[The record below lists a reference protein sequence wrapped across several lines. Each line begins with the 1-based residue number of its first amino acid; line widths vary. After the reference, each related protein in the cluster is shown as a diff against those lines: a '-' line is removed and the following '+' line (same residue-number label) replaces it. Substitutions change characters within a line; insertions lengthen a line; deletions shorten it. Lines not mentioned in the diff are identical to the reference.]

1 MSVGPTCCDFLPSAN
16 VPARSSLWVCAGRG
30 HMPCPD
36 HHAVTLTVAD
46 VRRWMQRRKIN
57 SRVIRAAGAWPRAR
71 SAFLNPGILGAI
83 NWNLALRPFSPWQL
97 ELLHEMAPSAQTI
110 GFLINATNPY
120 VELDVQDVAA
130 ASDRLR
136 RKLVVLRVAT
146 RNDLEQTFATVEDR
160 GVSALIRASDP
171 FLCVQRDQVIALA
184 NQIGIPKPLKI
195 KRMNAP

>member
-1 MSVGPTCCDFLPSAN
+1 MLRRITADKGRWRRQGE
-16 VPARSSLWVCAGRG
+16 AREI
-30 HMPCPD
+30 
-36 HHAVTLTVAD
+36 VA
-46 VRRWMQRRKIN
+46 K
-57 SRVIRAAGAWPRAR
+57 
-71 SAFLNPGILGAI
+71 
-83 NWNLALRPFSPWQL
+83 QL

-171 FLCVQRDQVIALA
+171 FLCGQRDQVIALA

-195 KRMNAP
+195 KRMNALMFAVSIEALSAGRDLMTWRWRRLENFQERS

>member
-1 MSVGPTCCDFLPSAN
+1 MLRRITADK
-16 VPARSSLWVCAGRG
+16 GRWCRQG
-30 HMPCPD
+30 EGREI
-36 HHAVTLTVAD
+36 VT
-46 VRRWMQRRKIN
+46 K
-57 SRVIRAAGAWPRAR
+57 
-71 SAFLNPGILGAI
+71 
-83 NWNLALRPFSPWQL
+83 QL

-130 ASDRLR
+130 A
-136 RKLVVLRVAT
+136 T

-171 FLCVQRDQVIALA
+171 FLCGQRDQVIALA

-195 KRMNAP
+195 KRMNALMFAVSIEALSAGRDLMTWRWRRLENFQERSRCR

>member
-1 MSVGPTCCDFLPSAN
+1 MLRRITADK
-16 VPARSSLWVCAGRG
+16 GRWCRQG
-30 HMPCPD
+30 EGREI
-36 HHAVTLTVAD
+36 VT
-46 VRRWMQRRKIN
+46 K
-57 SRVIRAAGAWPRAR
+57 
-71 SAFLNPGILGAI
+71 
-83 NWNLALRPFSPWQL
+83 QL

-171 FLCVQRDQVIALA
+171 FLCDQRDQAIALA
-184 NQIGIPKPLKI
+184 NQIDIPKPLKI
-195 KRMNAP
+195 KRMNALMFAVSIEALSAGRDLMTWRWRRLENFQERSRCR

>member
-1 MSVGPTCCDFLPSAN
+1 
-16 VPARSSLWVCAGRG
+16 
-30 HMPCPD
+30 
-36 HHAVTLTVAD
+36 
-46 VRRWMQRRKIN
+46 
-57 SRVIRAAGAWPRAR
+57 
-71 SAFLNPGILGAI
+71 
-83 NWNLALRPFSPWQL
+83 
-97 ELLHEMAPSAQTI
+97 MAPSAQTI
-110 GFLINATNPY
+110 GFLINATKPY

-171 FLCVQRDQVIALA
+171 FLCGQRDQVIALA

-195 KRMNAP
+195 KRMNALMFAVSIEALSAGRDLMTWRWRRLENFQERS

>member
-1 MSVGPTCCDFLPSAN
+1 MLRRITADKGRWCRQGE
-16 VPARSSLWVCAGRG
+16 AREI
-30 HMPCPD
+30 
-36 HHAVTLTVAD
+36 VT
-46 VRRWMQRRKIN
+46 K
-57 SRVIRAAGAWPRAR
+57 
-71 SAFLNPGILGAI
+71 
-83 NWNLALRPFSPWQL
+83 QL

-130 ASDRLR
+130 ASNRLR

-171 FLCVQRDQVIALA
+171 FLCGQRDQVIALA

-195 KRMNAP
+195 KRMNALMFAVSIEALSAGRDLMTWRWRRLENFQERS

>member
-1 MSVGPTCCDFLPSAN
+1 
-16 VPARSSLWVCAGRG
+16 
-30 HMPCPD
+30 
-36 HHAVTLTVAD
+36 
-46 VRRWMQRRKIN
+46 
-57 SRVIRAAGAWPRAR
+57 
-71 SAFLNPGILGAI
+71 
-83 NWNLALRPFSPWQL
+83 
-97 ELLHEMAPSAQTI
+97 MAPSAQTI

-130 ASDRLR
+130 ASNRLR

-171 FLCVQRDQVIALA
+171 FLCGQRDQVIALA

-195 KRMNAP
+195 KRMNALMFGVSIEALSAGRDLMTWRWRRLKIFRNEVENFKEVDAAELFSPAFGLQVECKSIFLYGKSGRVRFYDR

>member
-1 MSVGPTCCDFLPSAN
+1 MLRNSGQEAMVPTGG
-16 VPARSSLWVCAGRG
+16 AREIE
-30 HMPCPD
+30 
-36 HHAVTLTVAD
+36 T
-46 VRRWMQRRKIN
+46 K
-57 SRVIRAAGAWPRAR
+57 
-71 SAFLNPGILGAI
+71 
-83 NWNLALRPFSPWQL
+83 QL

-136 RKLVVLRVAT
+136 RKLVVLRVAI

-171 FLCVQRDQVIALA
+171 FLCGQRDQVIALA
-184 NQIGIPKPLKI
+184 NEIASQNPLKS
-195 KRMNAP
+195 RG

>member
-1 MSVGPTCCDFLPSAN
+1 MVPTGG
-16 VPARSSLWVCAGRG
+16 AREIE
-30 HMPCPD
+30 
-36 HHAVTLTVAD
+36 T
-46 VRRWMQRRKIN
+46 K
-57 SRVIRAAGAWPRAR
+57 
-71 SAFLNPGILGAI
+71 
-83 NWNLALRPFSPWQL
+83 QL

-171 FLCVQRDQVIALA
+171 FLCGQRDQVIALA

-195 KRMNAP
+195 KRMNALMFAVSIEALSAGRDLMTWRWRRLENFQERS